1 MTGSSRHW
9 PAGFSSKPRKPQTL
23 RHNVYE
29 TIEGRIAEDEG
40 RFQPKGAAIR
50 FNSFL
55 FFANVNYLEES
66 VAEFNVGTA
75 VIKE

>member
-1 MTGSSRHW
+1 
-9 PAGFSSKPRKPQTL
+9 
-23 RHNVYE
+23 VYE

-40 RFQPKGAAIR
+40 RFQPKGAVIR

-55 FFANVNYLEES
+55 FFANVNYLEER

-75 VIKE
+75 GIKE